1 MIIYNIRANGPY
13 EYDKFILNFG
23 QLHNRVADAE
33 QVYRDNDIVQ
43 GNVYIRDA
51 VTLSEEINRI
61 TAPDGLLNRIAL
73 IREVITE

>member
-23 QLHNRVADAE
+23 QLHNRVADTE
-33 QVYRDNDIVQ
+33 QVYRDSDIVQ
-43 GNVYIRDA
+43 ENVYIRDA

-61 TAPDGLLNRIAL
+61 TAPDGLLSRITL